1 MIASARR
8 RPRRLAQRLLESLS
22 RVISWVLWPLRW
34 LVVRWWR
41 FLRRR
46 SWPGRVVTLLATLF
60 VVLVALLAVSVPWPG
75 YLFTP
80 PFRAVYYAPVNDLQR
95 LRPGTTHPSGLDQ
108 VAVCRQRQDVCR
120 RTATV

>member
-1 MIASARR
+1 MMASARR

-22 RVISWVLWPLRW
+22 RVISWILWPLRW
-34 LVVRWWR
+34 LVVRGWR

-80 PFRAVYYAPVNDLQR
+80 PFRAV
-95 LRPGTTHPSGLDQ
+95 
-108 VAVCRQRQDVCR
+108 
-120 RTATV
+120 